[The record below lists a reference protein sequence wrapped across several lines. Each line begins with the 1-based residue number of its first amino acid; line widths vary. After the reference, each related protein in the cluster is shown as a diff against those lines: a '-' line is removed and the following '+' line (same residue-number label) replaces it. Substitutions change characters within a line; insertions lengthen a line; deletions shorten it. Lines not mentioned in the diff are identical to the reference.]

1 MMNYNIQLNEDEKD
15 CLQELMN
22 IAYGSASS
30 AIADIIDAFAT
41 LSIPNIKVIKVSEL
55 KEYLNQQLNGSEY
68 FVASQLING
77 DFDGENLFLID
88 KDSARNMSKEFDLV
102 HEGEL
107 SDNEISDIVL
117 EITNILSSTT
127 ISSLISEM
135 NSYASFS
142 PPSITMIKDANELE
156 DNMMENYGQVI
167 IISTELN
174 FSDQN
179 IHGQLLMLATDESI
193 LYIKKAINNILE
205 EL

>member
-1 MMNYNIQLNEDEKD
+1 MNYNIELNEDEKD

-30 AIADIIDAFAT
+30 AIAEIIDAFAT
-41 LSIPNIKVIKVSEL
+41 LAIPNIKVINVKDL
-55 KEYLNQQLNGSEY
+55 KPYLNEQLKNSEH

-77 DFDGENLFLID
+77 DFNGENLFIID
-88 KDSARNMSKEFDLV
+88 KDSAINLSKEFDLV
-102 HEGEL
+102 HDGEL
-107 SDNEISDIVL
+107 TDNELSDIVL

-142 PPSITMIKDANELE
+142 PPSITQIKNAEEFEDNKLE
-156 DNMMENYGQVI
+156 DYAQVI

-174 FSDQN
+174 FAEQN
-179 IHGQLLMLATDESI
+179 IYGQLLMLATDESI
-193 LYIKKAINNILE
+193 IYIKKAIDQILE
-205 EL
+205 EY

>member
-1 MMNYNIQLNEDEKD
+1 MSYDIQLNEDEKD

-30 AIADIIDAFAT
+30 AIAEIIDAFAT
-41 LSIPNIKVIKVSEL
+41 LAIPNIKVINVSEL
-55 KEYLNQQLNGSEY
+55 KSYLNAQLKGKEH

-77 DFDGENLFLID
+77 DFNGENLFIIG
-88 KDSARNMSKEFDLV
+88 KDSAINMSKEFDLV
-102 HEGEL
+102 HDGEL
-107 SDNEISDIVL
+107 TDNEISDIVL

-142 PPSITMIKDANELE
+142 PPSITKIKDAAELE
-156 DNMMENYGQVI
+156 DNKLEEYDQVI

-174 FSDQN
+174 FTEQN
-179 IHGQLLMLATDESI
+179 IYGQLLMLATDDSI
-193 LYIKKAINNILE
+193 LYIKKAVNQILE
-205 EL
+205 EF

>member
-1 MMNYNIQLNEDEKD
+1 MSYDIQLNEDEKD

-30 AIADIIDAFAT
+30 AIAEIIDAFAT
-41 LSIPNIKVIKVSEL
+41 LAIPNIKVINVSEL
-55 KEYLNQQLNGSEY
+55 KSYLNEQLKGKEH

-77 DFDGENLFLID
+77 DFSGENLFIIG
-88 KDSARNMSKEFDLV
+88 KDSAINMSKEFDLV
-102 HEGEL
+102 HDGEL
-107 SDNEISDIVL
+107 TDNEISDIVL

-142 PPSITMIKDANELE
+142 PPSITKIKDADELE
-156 DNMMENYGQVI
+156 DNKLEEYDQVI

-174 FSDQN
+174 FAEQN
-179 IHGQLLMLATDESI
+179 IYGQLLMLATDESI
-193 LYIKKAINNILE
+193 IYIKKAVNQILE
-205 EL
+205 EF